1 MESLATTVAIIMATI
16 ILSGPVSLL
25 LTWRKV
31 QLATKSN
38 SLLNALRKA
47 VGTFLAIIGI
57 LFAAN
62 IIFSGVPITVSL
74 LALACVNMNILAI
87 RNEYFRQIR

>member
-1 MESLATTVAIIMATI
+1 MATI

>member
-1 MESLATTVAIIMATI
+1 MESLATTVSLILATMI
-16 ILSGPVSLL
+16 FSGPVSLL

-38 SLLNALRKA
+38 SLLNAVRRA
-47 VGTFLAIIGI
+47 VATFLATIGI

-62 IIFSGVPITVSL
+62 LIFSGVPITVSL
-74 LALACVNMNILAI
+74 IALACVNMNILAI
-87 RNEYFRQIR
+87 RNEYFRHIR

>member
-87 RNEYFRQIR
+87 RNEYFRHIR

>member
-1 MESLATTVAIIMATI
+1 MATI

-87 RNEYFRQIR
+87 RNEYFRHIR